1 MPNERF
7 FDVAELSEHFQPPI
21 LIVSTVVG
29 RGMFTIGEAI
39 RQGLQDQSPVY
50 HIPIEEFVSPE
61 VVKEDLER
69 YKYISNNFPFLLYLV
84 YTIPL
89 FYYRKYLRE
98 KLFNT
103 ADLGKLHAQVEALGV
118 KTVICVS
125 HRPAFW
131 VANLKRRE
139 GLDFRVWG
147 VLGEYGKNLG
157 WKYQFWEQFDGFLSP
172 VESNALGF
180 EMPRHVRFIKINL
193 PARQEYRDIAE
204 VEADINSVL
213 LVCGFWG
220 QGPIVE
226 TVEKLSDALPDLR
239 IHAVCAEN
247 AGAYEKL
254 RHVFRNNAKIQVYGV
269 VPTLAPLLRECA
281 SIITKPGIST
291 LLESHAARRKI
302 FLLKGM
308 PVAEDNNARFAVKH
322 FDAQWFDIQTFKRWH
337 AEAGGKDCLLHERP
351 SKHER

>member
-1 MPNERF
+1 MPSERF
-7 FDVAELSEHFQPPI
+7 FDVEDLSEHFEPPI

-39 RQGLQDQSPVY
+39 RQRLKDRPPVY
-50 HIPIEEFVSPE
+50 HVPIEEFVSPE

-69 YKYISNNFPFLLYLV
+69 YKYISNNFPSLLYLV
-84 YTIPL
+84 YKIPI

-103 ADLGKLHAQVEALGV
+103 ADLGNLREKIEALGA

-139 GLDFRVWG
+139 GLDFSVWG

-157 WKYQFWEQFDGFLSP
+157 WKYQFWEQLDGFLSP
-172 VESNALGF
+172 VERSALGF
-180 EMPRHVRFIKINL
+180 EMPRRVRFIKINL
-193 PARQEYRDIAE
+193 PARQEYHDLAE
-204 VEADINSVL
+204 VKTDLNSVL

-220 QGPIVE
+220 QGPIAE
-226 TVEKLSDALPDLR
+226 TVEKLSDAMPDLR

-247 AGAYEKL
+247 VGVYEKL
-254 RHVFRNNAKIQVYGV
+254 QQLFGNNARIQVHGI
-269 VPTLAPLLRECA
+269 VPTLVPLLRECA

-291 LLESHAARRKI
+291 LLESHAAGRKI

-308 PVAEDNNARFAVKH
+308 PVAEDNNARFAVEH
-322 FDAQWFDIQTFKRWH
+322 FDAQWFDIKTFKRWH
-337 AEAGGKDCLLHERP
+337 TGQRDELLPEARP
-351 SKHER
+351 LKYE

>member
-1 MPNERF
+1 MPSGRY
-7 FDVAELSEHFQPPI
+7 FDVEDLSEHFQPPV

-29 RGMFTIGEAI
+29 RGMYTIGEAI
-39 RQGLQDQSPVY
+39 RQRLKDKQPVY
-50 HIPIEEFVSPE
+50 HIPIEELVSPE
-61 VVKEDLER
+61 VVNEDLER

-84 YTIPL
+84 YKIPL

-103 ADLGKLHAQVEALGV
+103 ADLGNLREKMEALRV
-118 KTVICVS
+118 RTVICVS

-139 GLDFRVWG
+139 GLDFSVWG

-157 WKYQFWEQFDGFLSP
+157 WKYQFWEQLDGFLSP
-172 VESNALGF
+172 VERSALGF
-180 EMPRHVRFIKINL
+180 EMPRHVEFMNINL
-193 PARQEYRDIAE
+193 PARQEYHDISG
-204 VEADINSVL
+204 VKADLNGVL

-226 TVEKLSDALPDLR
+226 TVERLSNALPDLR
-239 IHAVCAEN
+239 IHAVCGEN
-247 AGAYEKL
+247 EKAYATM
-254 RHVFRNNAKIQVYGV
+254 RRVFRNNARIQVHGV
-269 VPTLAPLLRECA
+269 VPTLVPLLKECA

-291 LLESHAARRKI
+291 LLESRAARRKI

-308 PVAEDNNARFAVKH
+308 PVAEDNNARFALEH
-322 FDAQWFDIQTFKRWH
+322 FGAQWFDIKTFKTWYESRRENH
-337 AEAGGKDCLLHERP
+337 LAE
-351 SKHER
+351 

>member
-1 MPNERF
+1 MPSERF
-7 FDVAELSEHFQPPI
+7 FEVEDLSEHFESPV
-21 LIVSTVVG
+21 LIVSTLVG
-29 RGMFTIGEAI
+29 RGMYTMGEAI
-39 RQGLQDQSPVY
+39 RQRLQDTHTVY
-50 HIPIEEFVSPE
+50 HIPIEEFVSQE
-61 VVKEDLER
+61 VVQEDLER

-84 YTIPL
+84 YKIPI

-103 ADLGKLHAQVEALGV
+103 AELAKLREKIETLGI

-139 GLDFRVWG
+139 GLDFSVWG

-157 WKYQFWEQFDGFLSP
+157 WRYQFWEQLNGFLSP
-172 VESNALGF
+172 VESGSLGF
-180 EMPRHVRFIKINL
+180 EMPRHVRFITIHL
-193 PARQEYRDIAE
+193 PARQEYQALAE
-204 VEADINSVL
+204 VKADINSVL

-220 QGPIVE
+220 QGPIAE
-226 TVEKLSDALPDLR
+226 TVEKLAGAVPDLR

-247 AGAYEKL
+247 IKAYEKL
-254 RHVFRNNAKIQVYGV
+254 KHLFKNNAQIQVHGI
-269 VPTLAPLLRECA
+269 VPTLAPLLGECA

-308 PVAEDNNARFAVKH
+308 PVAEDNNARFATEH
-322 FDAQWFDIQTFKRWH
+322 FGAQWFDIETFKRWYINRREEP
-337 AEAGGKDCLLHERP
+337 ATR
-351 SKHER
+351 